1 MKLHAKLPDDSAGAS
16 LTRFDDTR
24 TKRYTEVF
32 LIGGNAITK
41 HLEANV
47 YNTYGLNDME
57 RTGDSSPDAI
67 LADVDVDALKKEN
80 EVLGAFL
87 NGPRLWT
94 LDWIEVPSGVQRDFN
109 GLRAAWVGKVDLTG
123 IDLKKKGGT
132 AYDPTTIE
140 RKTEFGFSKGKP
152 VFILDDPEGESWVMK
167 SAGLIVDP
175 AQKFDQLEDLGGRLE
190 PPPGW
195 KFRVEVLT
203 EDLILRPESGVAGIV
218 QDELGNTY
226 DRAGPGYS
234 NYKP

>member
-1 MKLHAKLPDDSAGAS
+1 MTTTLPDDGAGAT
-16 LTRFDDTR
+16 LKRFDNTR
-24 TKRYTEVF
+24 ATRYTEVF
-32 LIGGNAITK
+32 LIGGDPTTK
-41 HLEANV
+41 LEGNV

-57 RTGDSSPDAI
+57 RTGDSTPDAV
-67 LADVDVDALKKEN
+67 LAKVDLDALKEQYD
-80 EVLGAFL
+80 VLGAFM

-109 GLRAAWVGKVDLTG
+109 GLKAAWVGKVDLSG
-123 IDLKKKGGT
+123 MNLQEKGGT
-132 AYDPTTIE
+132 AYKPTTIE

-152 VFILDDPEGESWVMK
+152 VFILDDPDGKSWVMK

-175 AQKFDQLEDLGGRLE
+175 NQKFDQLEELGNRLK
-190 PPPGW
+190 PAPGW
-195 KFRVEVLT
+195 TFRVQVLE

-226 DRAGPGYS
+226 DLAGPGYS